1 MSHSGLQSPL
11 GGLARGA
18 LFPSPGL
25 RQTGQGPSTVHRME
39 EAGVRALLGPLG
51 SKGGQRRGG
60 ETWLPVL
67 QHLV

>member
-1 MSHSGLQSPL
+1 M
-11 GGLARGA
+11 RGA

-25 RQTGQGPSTVHRME
+25 RQAGQGPSTVHRME

-51 SKGGQRRGG
+51 SKGGQGRKGG
-60 ETWLPVL
+60 ETCLPVP